1 MNETECEDL
10 IKSVKWTEPSNL
22 ISLAILEFIN
32 VLVIGGNLLV
42 IAAVFCSNK
51 LRSVTNFFIVN
62 LAVADLLVG
71 LAVLPFSATWEVF
84 KVWIFG
90 DVWCRIWLAVDV
102 WMCTASILNLCAI
115 SLDRYVAV
123 TRPVTYPS
131 IMSTKKAKSLIAGI
145 WVLSFVICFP
155 PLVGWKDQ
163 KPMAE
168 PTYTRGNY
176 TLYYATTSTTV
187 SAEPLT
193 AAVTIS
199 DTTSASPLSSSASSL
214 SKTSSPSVTGYS
226 SYSSEKRLKRKY
238 RHKPM
243 SAESE
248 LYLPPRI
255 IRSSAQAK
263 TMDDADSSTQLYSS
277 FNPYDPYHAHLD
289 VRKISRNVNNH
300 KVRDAVTAFNENNDG
315 DGYAEED
322 NALDIEEDSQYDEDS
337 LSGYPMTA
345 STSSG
350 GLLEEY
356 SKFDA
361 SGDDGDGSTNFYK
374 DYETYRERL
383 EELKAESKSHSGGGV
398 RPTSRTTTN
407 TPSDTTT
414 STRKRITPSYE
425 SSSAPPSIPS
435 SQASSLPPPSSSSSS
450 SALPQTPPPPCPWK
464 CELTNDRGYV
474 LYSALGSFYI
484 PMFVMLFFYWRIYR
498 AAVRT
503 TRAINQGFKTT
514 KGSKGIG
521 SRFDEQRLT
530 LRIHR
535 GRGSNQH
542 ESTHSNGSTQST
554 TTTLGTP
561 SPERMSKYSTRR
573 MHNHDKIKISVSYP
587 SNDNISEMAQHVHE
601 SNNSHSHNHHHHHP
615 HHERGRTASA
625 SGSNMLFAVHYGSH
639 NGRECTETQLYRH
652 QHAGNCYLQ
661 VGKSMPDMMRRASN
675 ASDTSHQLMP
685 TNRPNKKMGKRN
697 IKAQVKRFRMETK
710 AAKTLAIIVGLFIF
724 CWLPFF
730 TMYIIRP
737 FCEDCIDPLLFS
749 ILFWLGYCN
758 SAVNPMIYAL
768 FSKDFRFAFK
778 RIICKCFCS
787 SKSINLKTSRRG
799 SDLSAIRI
807 RGRTPSITPSA
818 AAHSFGDESEYHPS
832 EHSEHR

>member
-176 TLYYATTSTTV
+176 TLYYATTSTTAAT
-187 SAEPLT
+187 AEPST
-193 AAVTIS
+193 ASITVA
-199 DTTSASPLSSSASSL
+199 SSSASA
-214 SKTSSPSVTGYS
+214 SSTTRPSSQYS
-226 SYSSEKRLKRKY
+226 NKKLLRRKN

-243 SAESE
+243 STAEP
-248 LYLPPRI
+248 YLPPVNA
-255 IRSSAQAK
+255 RSP
-263 TMDDADSSTQLYSS
+263 SSLHPTQSSISSSLYNS

-289 VRKISRNVNNH
+289 VRKIARYVNKR
-300 KVRDAVTAFNENNDG
+300 KVNAAASAAANIDVDEANP
-315 DGYAEED
+315 
-322 NALDIEEDSQYDEDS
+322 NALDFLYDDDNDDDEVASQTRYSSPSSDS
-337 LSGYPMTA
+337 P
-345 STSSG
+345 
-350 GLLEEY
+350 EY
-356 SKFDA
+356 GRFDA
-361 SGDDGDGSTNFYK
+361 SGDDGSTNFYK

-383 EELKAESKSHSGGGV
+383 NEERITSSGGGSSSSTITPSTTNSM
-398 RPTSRTTTN
+398 RMATTN
-407 TPSDTTT
+407 TYDYSME
-414 STRKRITPSYE
+414 SF
-425 SSSAPPSIPS
+425 SSSPSSPAPPLRP
-435 SQASSLPPPSSSSSS
+435 QS
-450 SALPQTPPPPCPWK
+450 SASQTPPPCPWK

-573 MHNHDKIKISVSYP
+573 LHNHDKIKISVSYP
-587 SNDNISEMAQHVHE
+587 SNDNISEMAQHVHDAG
-601 SNNSHSHNHHHHHP
+601 NHNSHG
-615 HHERGRTASA
+615 HERGRTASA
-625 SGSNMLFAVHYGSH
+625 SGGNMLFAVHYGSH
-639 NGRECTETQLYRH
+639 NGRDCTETQLYRH
-652 QHAGNCYLQ
+652 QHGGNCYLQ

-675 ASDTSHQLMP
+675 ASDTSHQLMSGQ
-685 TNRPNKKMGKRN
+685 RPNKKMGKRN

-799 SDLSAIRI
+799 SDMSAIRI

>member
-10 IKSVKWTEPSNL
+10 IKSVKWTEPANL

-32 VLVIGGNLLV
+32 VLVIGGNCLV

-163 KPMAE
+163 KAVIQ
-168 PTYTRGNY
+168 PTYSRGNS
-176 TLYYATTSTTV
+176 TLFYATTMSSSEDGQLGLDSNKETPP
-187 SAEPLT
+187 SPA
-193 AAVTIS
+193 S
-199 DTTSASPLSSSASSL
+199 SSSPL
-214 SKTSSPSVTGYS
+214 PSHLGSGHAY
-226 SYSSEKRLKRKY
+226 
-238 RHKPM
+238 
-243 SAESE
+243 
-248 LYLPPRI
+248 
-255 IRSSAQAK
+255 
-263 TMDDADSSTQLYSS
+263 
-277 FNPYDPYHAHLD
+277 NPYDPDFAP
-289 VRKISRNVNNH
+289 I
-300 KVRDAVTAFNENNDG
+300 DG
-315 DGYAEED
+315 SAEIRI
-322 NALDIEEDSQYDEDS
+322 AAM
-337 LSGYPMTA
+337 G
-345 STSSG
+345 STSTTAAAG
-350 GLLEEY
+350 G
-356 SKFDA
+356 S
-361 SGDDGDGSTNFYK
+361 SST
-374 DYETYRERL
+374 E
-383 EELKAESKSHSGGGV
+383 
-398 RPTSRTTTN
+398 
-407 TPSDTTT
+407 TTT
-414 STRKRITPSYE
+414 STEMDYDLL
-425 SSSAPPSIPS
+425 SSPPHNR
-435 SQASSLPPPSSSSSS
+435 
-450 SALPQTPPPPCPWK
+450 PQTVSGSCPWK

-521 SRFDEQRLT
+521 SRFEEQRLT

-535 GRGSNQH
+535 GRGSNQQD
-542 ESTHSNGSTQST
+542 SMHSNGSTQST

-561 SPERMSKYSTRR
+561 SPERLSKYATRR
-573 MHNHDKIKISVSYP
+573 LHHHDKIKISVSYP
-587 SNDNISEMAQHVHE
+587 SSENISELAGHGDGGG
-601 SNNSHSHNHHHHHP
+601 
-615 HHERGRTASA
+615 HERRP
-625 SGSNMLFAVHYGSH
+625 SGNALFAVHYNGA
-639 NGRECTETQLYRH
+639 NGREATESQLYRQQQ
-652 QHAGNCYLQ
+652 QHGGSSSCYLQ
-661 VGKSMPDMMRRASN
+661 VGKALPELARRQSN
-675 ASDTSHQLMP
+675 TSESGHS
-685 TNRPNKKMGKRN
+685 RPANKKMGRRN

-710 AAKTLAIIVGLFIF
+710 AAKTLAIIVGMFIF
-724 CWLPFF
+724 CWCPFF

-737 FCEDCIDPLLFS
+737 FCQDCIDPLLFS
-749 ILFWLGYCN
+749 VLFWLGYCN

-778 RIICKCFCS
+778 RIICRCFCS
-787 SKSINLKTSRRG
+787 RQSVSLKSSRRG
-799 SDLSAIRI
+799 SDMSAIRI
-807 RGRTPSITPSA
+807 RARTPSITPSA
-818 AAHSFGDESEYHPS
+818 AAHSFGDESELH
-832 EHSEHR
+832 HSEMSNDPR